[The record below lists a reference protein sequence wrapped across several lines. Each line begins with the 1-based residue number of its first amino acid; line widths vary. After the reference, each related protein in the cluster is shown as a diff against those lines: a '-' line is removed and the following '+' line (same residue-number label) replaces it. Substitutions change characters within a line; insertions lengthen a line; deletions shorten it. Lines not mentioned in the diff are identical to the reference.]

1 MEGSKLIEAYAV
13 LLVLCTSLMVF
24 GMFQMQAAVSM
35 VMGQTTVSLIQMILQ
50 GVQVSAIGLVL
61 SAFIIVLFLRRV
73 RAKRGVVEGKK
84 AS

>member
-1 MEGSKLIEAYAV
+1 MEGNKLIEAYAV

-35 VMGQTTVSLIQMILQ
+35 VMSQTTISPIQMILQ

-61 SAFIIVLFLRRV
+61 SAFIMVLFLRRL
-73 RAKRGVVEGKK
+73 RAKRGAAEGKK
-84 AS
+84 AN

>member
-24 GMFQMQAAVSM
+24 GMFQMQTAVSM
-35 VMGQTTVSLIQMILQ
+35 ALGQTTVSPIQMILQ

-61 SAFIIVLFLRRV
+61 SAFIIVLFLRRL

-84 AS
+84 AN